1 MFLTTRKTLNK
12 LTRGFTLIELLIVI
26 AIMGILAAAVL
37 VAINPT
43 KRTNQAKDSN
53 VQSDVSSIASAAQAY
68 YTTPG
73 LGTYPVNTAALVTNG
88 DLKSVPK
95 DPSNADY
102 TYKIYPDSP
111 ACLGTQASQCTE
123 VAIQGPVYDQASGGT
138 KVWCW
143 ESVTGKAQVISVATN
158 CDNAATPL

>member
-1 MFLTTRKTLNK
+1 MFLTTRKTLRR
-12 LTRGFTLIELLIVI
+12 LSSGFTLIELLIVI

-37 VAINPT
+37 IAINPT

-53 VQSDVSSIASAAQAY
+53 VQSDVASIASAAQAY

-73 LGTYPVNTAALVTNG
+73 LGTYPVDTDTLVTNG
-88 DLKSVPK
+88 DLKSVPLN
-95 DPSNADY
+95 PSGVAY
-102 TYKIYPDSP
+102 TYKKYPTSP
-111 ACLGTQASQCTE
+111 ACAGTAASPCTE
-123 VAIQGPVYDQASGGT
+123 IAIQGPVYDQASGGT

-143 ESVTGKAQVISVATN
+143 ESITGKAQVISVDTN